1 VNIIGEINFE
11 DKEAVKKYF
20 SRVFSVLP
28 KKIREKLMSLDIS
41 ERTLDRLKKELAFLT
56 EDKQN
61 EYLNEIHRIYKEIF
75 ED

>member
-1 VNIIGEINFE
+1 MNIIGEINFE